1 MSDATPIPVTHLD
14 RSELAKN
21 VSNELIIMHHFKET
35 ESLVSATLPR

>member
-21 VSNELIIMHHFKET
+21 ASNEVIFMLHFKET
-35 ESLVSATLPR
+35 ESLVSATLPQ